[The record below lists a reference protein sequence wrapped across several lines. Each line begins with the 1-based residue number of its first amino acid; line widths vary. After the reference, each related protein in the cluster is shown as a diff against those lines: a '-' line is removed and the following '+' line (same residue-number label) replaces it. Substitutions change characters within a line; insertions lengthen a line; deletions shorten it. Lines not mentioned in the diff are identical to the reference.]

1 MEKKGSATISDV
13 AHLAGVSRASVSK
26 VIRDAYGVSDE
37 MKLKVQEAI
46 DTLQYRPR
54 ISARSLRGGRSFTLG
69 VLLTSNANFF
79 FSSVIEGLVEVLH
92 DTPYQVVL
100 APSQDGAA
108 AHERTTLALVD
119 RQVDGMLAIAPAID
133 QEWLESLAVRI
144 PLVMLGRHD
153 KSMHFDT
160 IVNDDM
166 RGGAMAV
173 DHLVQLGHRRV
184 WHVTMDPEFLNNVP
198 TAPHTVREQ
207 GYRQGMQSHGLDQ
220 HTRVIHVLPTEDSTY
235 RAVLGI
241 LDEEPPPTALF
252 IGHDELAMGAL
263 RALSE
268 RGLTPKDVS
277 IIGYDDADL
286 AGHPLISLTTINQ
299 GARSVGASAGRML
312 LERIAGRTEPRH
324 EVLAPELVVRD
335 TTHPPAD

>member
-1 MEKKGSATISDV
+1 MEKKRSATISDV
-13 AHLAGVSRASVSK
+13 AQLAGVSRASVSK

-37 MKLKVQEAI
+37 MKLRVQEAI

-100 APSQDGAA
+100 APSQDGSA

-119 RQVDGMLAIAPAID
+119 RQVDGMLAIAPAIE
-133 QEWLESLAVRI
+133 QEWLEALAARI

-173 DHLVQLGHRRV
+173 DHLVGLGHRRI

-198 TAPHTVREQ
+198 TGPHVIREQ
-207 GYRQGMQSHGLDQ
+207 GYLHAMRSHGLQD
-220 HTRVIHVLPTEDSTY
+220 HARVMHVLPTADSTY
-235 RAVLGI
+235 DAVLEI
-241 LDEEPPPTALF
+241 LNAEPWPTGLF

-268 RGLTPKDVS
+268 RGLTTQDIS
-277 IIGYDDADL
+277 IVGYDDADL
-286 AGHPLISLTTINQ
+286 ASHPLISLTTINQ
-299 GARSVGASAGRML
+299 GARSVGALAGRML
-312 LERIAGRTEPRH
+312 LERMDGRTDPRH